1 MPRSWTSCRRPCLA
15 GALLAASLLPLPL
28 QACASS
34 LARVDVYDRS
44 DELALETYR
53 HRGRE
58 YVVGQPGN
66 EYAIRIRNCS
76 GRRVLAVV
84 SVDGVNVVTG
94 ETAAPD
100 QSGYVIEPY
109 GYVNIEGWRKD
120 LDRTAAFYFS
130 DPQDA
135 YATRTGR
142 PDDLGVIGVA
152 VFHEREPRVL
162 LESAEVDRAPPS
174 AARQESSADR
184 RAKGGADS
192 RVAESNAAALPAL
205 GTGHGRREWS
215 PARQVEFER
224 ASSRPDQR
232 VVIRYDRR
240 ENLVAMGVL
249 PRPLRPWREPNPF
262 PGALGFV
269 PDP

>member
-1 MPRSWTSCRRPCLA
+1 MPLTWTAVSSARIA
-15 GALLAASLLPLPL
+15 GALLVASLTPMPLT
-28 QACASS
+28 ACASS
-34 LARVDVYDRS
+34 LARVDVHDRTTGQA
-44 DELALETYR
+44 LATYHR
-53 HRGRE
+53 RGRD
-58 YVVGQPGN
+58 YVEGRPGN

-84 SVDGVNVVTG
+84 SVDGVNVITG

-120 LDRTAAFYFS
+120 LNGTAAFYFS
-130 DPQDA
+130 DPGDA

-152 VFHEREPRVL
+152 VFRERERERQAQVL
-162 LESAEVDRAPPS
+162 KPSAEPYPATPGGGRESAADMQAKGRTA
-174 AARQESSADR
+174 ESSA
-184 RAKGGADS
+184 
-192 RVAESNAAALPAL
+192 AAAPAL

-215 PARQVEFER
+215 PAREVEFER

-232 VVIRYDRR
+232 MVIRYDRY

-249 PRPLRPWREPNPF
+249 PRPELPWRNPNPF
-262 PGALGFV
+262 PGTRGFV